1 MNRIRTGAMVVL
13 LALMSAGSAMG
24 QMGQGPGPG
33 PNCPPNCPRA
43 FGPQMEANY
52 ENLRLLKLFEAVDL
66 TDEQSVKFL
75 PIFRAYRKDIKELR
89 QQRADLIDRLAAAIT
104 ASGDESTL
112 RAKMDTLYDI
122 RNAIPDRE
130 TAFRREAATVLTFVQ
145 QAKLAVFLERFER
158 EVLESLRE
166 FRQQSAAGTAGKR

>member
-1 MNRIRTGAMVVL
+1 MAAMAVVL
-13 LALMSAGSAMG
+13 ALVTAGTATA
-24 QMGQGPGPG
+24 QMGQGHGPG
-33 PNCPPNCPRA
+33 PNCPPSCPRA

-75 PIFRAYRKDIKELR
+75 PIFRTYRKDIKELR
-89 QQRADLIDRLAAAIT
+89 QQRADLIDRLAAAIM
-104 ASGDESTL
+104 ASGDENML
-112 RAKMDTLYDI
+112 RAKMDTLYSL

-130 TAFRREAATVLTFVQ
+130 AEFQREAAQVLTPVQ

-166 FRQQSAAGTAGKR
+166 FRQQSAAQATGRK

>member
-1 MNRIRTGAMVVL
+1 MNRIRLGAMVIL

-33 PNCPPNCPRA
+33 PNCPPACPRN

-52 ENLRLLKLFEAVDL
+52 ENLRLLKLFEAVNL
-66 TDEQSVKFL
+66 SDEQSLKFL

-89 QQRADLIDRLAAAIT
+89 QQRADLTDRLAAALT
-104 ASGDESTL
+104 GSADESGI
-112 RAKMDTLYDI
+112 RALMDTLKT
-122 RNAIPDRE
+122 NQAALSNRE
-130 TAFRREAATVLTFVQ
+130 ETFRGEAATVLSFVQ
-145 QAKLAVFLERFER
+145 QAKLMVFQERFER

-166 FRQQSAAGTAGKR
+166 FRQQNAARAIGKK

>member
-1 MNRIRTGAMVVL
+1 MNRLRFLAMAVL
-13 LALMSAGSAMG
+13 LTLIAAGSAMG
-24 QMGQGPGPG
+24 QMGQAGPG
-33 PNCPPNCPRA
+33 PNCPPACPRA

-66 TDEQSVKFL
+66 SDEQSAKFL

-89 QQRADLIDRLAAAIT
+89 QQRADLIDRIAAAV
-104 ASGDESTL
+104 ADSSSESTL

-130 TAFRREAATVLTFVQ
+130 TAFRREAAPMLTFVQ
-145 QAKLAVFLERFER
+145 QAKLEVFQERFER

-166 FRQQSAAGTAGKR
+166 FRQQNARGAIGKK